1 VTLLEDDE
9 ASPRSRSYPLAD
21 LELEPRP
28 AVEPTCQLLNRA
40 SSDDD
45 SSIRS
50 HDCEGVTD
58 RARADA
64 RKAAGA
70 RVVRRLLLP
79 DRCHSRNVTSSYW
92 VHDYTPKPHRSG
104 LVRGVLM
111 LVRGA
116 EVLPLPLSEY
126 RSGHHVPTGAKRAPR

>member
-1 VTLLEDDE
+1 VPLLEDDE
-9 ASPRSRSYPLAD
+9 ASPSSRRYPLAD

-70 RVVRRLLLP
+70 RVVRPSVLP
-79 DRCHSRNVTSSYW
+79 DRCHPGHFQSFYASQELLKRRTHN
-92 VHDYTPKPHRSG
+92 DPRTPRARVFFGRMWASMSCVRD
-104 LVRGVLM
+104 LVC
-111 LVRGA
+111 
-116 EVLPLPLSEY
+116 
-126 RSGHHVPTGAKRAPR
+126 